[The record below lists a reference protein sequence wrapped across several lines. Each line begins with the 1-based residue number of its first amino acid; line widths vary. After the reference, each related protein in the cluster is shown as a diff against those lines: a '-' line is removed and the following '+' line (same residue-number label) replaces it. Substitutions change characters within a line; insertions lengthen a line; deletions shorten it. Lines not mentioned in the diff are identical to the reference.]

1 MDQVKVANDVSKML
15 IKKHDDAKIIYKAKE
30 LLDKKR
36 QIIPVSPCLDI
47 GLGGGLLEGTWTIIS
62 GPPKCGKMQSL
73 SSKVYTP
80 TGYKT
85 MGDIKVGDEV
95 LSHNSTSK
103 VLGTFDNGKQSVYI
117 VEFENG
123 DTVECGLPHL
133 WEVQGRY
140 RKNRTVKKTSDL
152 INDLYETDGRPK
164 WAIITPSCDFAKK
177 ETKMNPYLLGALIG
191 DGGFSSKTI
200 VFTNVDKE
208 LLNKVNSLLENE
220 YKLHQIDNSISY
232 RITNHKQSNKY
243 IGILKEYGL
252 MGLTSHDKFIPEEF
266 IYNSREI
273 RLEIIRGLFDTDGCS
288 NKRGSVE
295 YSTVS
300 IRLANDVKNIIQSLG
315 GITKIRPRI
324 TKCNG
329 KKFLSYRLNIRYNNP
344 SELFSLS
351 RKKDRCKIRT
361 KKPLTRKIVSITYKG
376 EEECKCISVDNDRGL
391 YVTDNFIV
399 THNTMSALQIASN
412 AQKLGRYVY
421 YMAVESRIQ
430 PRDLEGI
437 NGFDVNMCSI
447 IQSQKGKIL
456 TAEDYLND
464 GMSVL
469 KEHPGCVLIID
480 SSSALCST
488 GEFSKDI
495 TASGR
500 ADGPKLLAS
509 FCRQMAPI
517 VQTNDCLVI
526 IIQHLIANTSGYGPA
541 YMEDGGRK
549 ILYQFD
555 TKIRCKGV
563 QKWLEGEKKQIG
575 NILTWEIVGSP
586 IGPPGGSVESYVKF
600 GYGIDS
606 EMELAV
612 VGTDLGLISK
622 AGAWYTLEF
631 LLDDLEW
638 LKKNTKIEVEESDDE
653 DLSLAKTL
661 EAYRKAVKFQG
672 QEKMKNFL
680 VENPAV
686 KEKLFLKIKE
696 MS

>member
-1 MDQVKVANDVSKML
+1 MDQVKVASDVSKML

-62 GPPKCGKMQSL
+62 GPPKCGK
-73 SSKVYTP
+73 
-80 TGYKT
+80 
-85 MGDIKVGDEV
+85 
-95 LSHNSTSK
+95 
-103 VLGTFDNGKQSVYI
+103 
-117 VEFENG
+117 
-123 DTVECGLPHL
+123 
-133 WEVQGRY
+133 
-140 RKNRTVKKTSDL
+140 
-152 INDLYETDGRPK
+152 
-164 WAIITPSCDFAKK
+164 
-177 ETKMNPYLLGALIG
+177 
-191 DGGFSSKTI
+191 
-200 VFTNVDKE
+200 
-208 LLNKVNSLLENE
+208 
-220 YKLHQIDNSISY
+220 
-232 RITNHKQSNKY
+232 
-243 IGILKEYGL
+243 
-252 MGLTSHDKFIPEEF
+252 
-266 IYNSREI
+266 
-273 RLEIIRGLFDTDGCS
+273 
-288 NKRGSVE
+288 
-295 YSTVS
+295 
-300 IRLANDVKNIIQSLG
+300 
-315 GITKIRPRI
+315 
-324 TKCNG
+324 
-329 KKFLSYRLNIRYNNP
+329 
-344 SELFSLS
+344 
-351 RKKDRCKIRT
+351 
-361 KKPLTRKIVSITYKG
+361 
-376 EEECKCISVDNDRGL
+376 
-391 YVTDNFIV
+391 
-399 THNTMSALQIASN
+399 TMSALQIASN

-437 NGFDVNMCSI
+437 NGFNIDMCSI

-464 GMSVL
+464 GMSVI

-488 GEFSKDI
+488 GEFTKDI
-495 TASGR
+495 TATGR

-517 VQTNDCLVI
+517 VQTNDCIVI

-586 IGPPGGSVESYVKF
+586 LGPPGGSVESYVRF

-612 VGTDLGLISK
+612 VGTDLGLIAK

-631 LLDDLEW
+631 LLDDTEW
-638 LKKNTKIEVEESDDE
+638 LKKNTKIEVEETDE
-653 DLSLAKTL
+653 AKMP